1 MTLRHHVLLS
11 IFSLLPLIGYTNQ
24 DSVRVH
30 DLLRVVDMNRND
42 SALAYG
48 NNAKAMA
55 IAKASG
61 QEILVADAMTSL
73 GTLYYAYGNY
83 DSNIVYWEAARD
95 IYQKAGDTINWA
107 KTERLIGVHL
117 DIHGEIQKSL
127 EKFMLC
133 RDLYKAA
140 NFRKGLGES
149 YISISIMQQRLE
161 RHAQALESSRLA
173 LDIAISEKNEKM
185 LGSIYN
191 NMGSQFN
198 SLHEYDSAE
207 KYFKLALYEQDKNK
221 NTSGLAMTYHNLGTL
236 ELSRNNYRKALVH
249 YQKSVAL
256 KEMSPESDDA
266 LSSALSIS
274 LCYIHLNIL
283 DSAETIL
290 QEVLV
295 LSKKNE
301 NLMRTIEA
309 YKFLADLEE
318 KKGDYKKSLGY
329 FKEHM
334 RLNDS
339 ANKIL
344 VNQTIQALEAKLE
357 VNKTRDQNDELIRAQ
372 AENEVLLEENRK
384 GIYALITL
392 TVLLL
397 LLIGVLYF
405 MLRNLSRSR
414 VKLKELNAELIH
426 NTERLE
432 ENNLSLEKLMNSKND
447 LVSVMAHD
455 LRSPFGKIQSI
466 TQLIEMSSDEKEKE
480 SYLRMLENI
489 THDGMALIQDL
500 IDLSRIEL
508 NEISDEHLKR
518 LSAFNFTDIFNQL
531 KVSFESHLKTKNL
544 EMQLDLSEQ
553 PVMNRAD
560 YCERICDNI
569 VSNAIKYSNPN
580 GVIKIKSRV
589 DGDTMKILIED
600 NGPGFKK
607 KDMPGLFQRFSRL
620 SARPTG
626 IETSTGLGLYIAKKL
641 AESIRGDIHLL
652 SKENEPAR
660 FCVEIPMNLKHKLEA
675 QPAA

>member
-1 MTLRHHVLLS
+1 MTLR
-11 IFSLLPLIGYTNQ
+11 PLILLNLFLLIPLFGYSNQ

-30 DLLRVVDMNRND
+30 DLLKVVENNRAD

-55 IAKASG
+55 IARASG
-61 QEILVADAMTSL
+61 DEILLADAMTSL
-73 GTLYYAYGNY
+73 GILYYAYGNY
-83 DSNIVYWEAARD
+83 DSNIVYWVAARD

-133 RDLYKAA
+133 RDLYKAV
-140 NFRKGLGES
+140 NHRKGLGES
-149 YISISIMQQRLE
+149 YVSISIMQQRLD
-161 RHAQALESSRLA
+161 RYSQALESGRLA
-173 LDIAISEKNEKM
+173 LDIALNEKNDKI

-191 NMGSQFN
+191 NMGSNFN
-198 SLHEYDSAE
+198 ELNMYDSAE
-207 KYFKLALYEQDKNK
+207 KYFDLAIMEQSKSGNVF
-221 NTSGLAMTYHNLGTL
+221 GLAMTFHNLGTF
-236 ELSRNNYRKALVH
+236 ELKRKNYRKALNH
-249 YQKSVAL
+249 YQKSVEL
-256 KEMSPESDDA
+256 KEMNPESDDA

-274 LCYIHLNIL
+274 LCYIHLNKL
-283 DSAETIL
+283 DSANTMLLKTLE
-290 QEVLV
+290 
-295 LSKKNE
+295 LSLKND
-301 NLMRTIEA
+301 NLMRSIES

-318 KKGDYKKSLGY
+318 KKGNYQKSLGY
-329 FKEHM
+329 LKEHM

-344 VNQTIQALEAKLE
+344 VNSTLQDLEAKLE
-357 VNKTRDQNDELIRAQ
+357 VNKAKDQNDLLLLAQ
-372 AENEVLLEENRK
+372 AENEKLLAENRK

-392 TVLLL
+392 AILLII
-397 LLIGVLYF
+397 LIGVLYF
-405 MLRNLSRSR
+405 ILRNLSKSR
-414 VKLKELNAELIH
+414 MRLKELNAELLH

-432 ENNLSLEKLMNSKND
+432 ENNQSLEKLMNAKND

-466 TQLIEMSSDEKEKE
+466 TQLIEMSTDEKEKE
-480 SYLRMLENI
+480 SYLHMLENI

-508 NEISDEHLKR
+508 NEISDEHMKR
-518 LSAFNFTDIFNQL
+518 LSAFNFSDIFNQL
-531 KVSFESHLKTKNL
+531 KASFESHLKTKNL
-544 EMQLDLSEQ
+544 EMHLDLSEQ

-580 GVIKIKSRV
+580 GTIKIKSRV
-589 DGDTMKILIED
+589 DGDLMKILIED
-600 NGPGFKK
+600 NGPGFKQ

-641 AESIRGDIHLL
+641 AESIKGDIRLL
-652 SKENEPAR
+652 SNENEPAR

>member
-1 MTLRHHVLLS
+1 MILRLILILNLIVLFPLFVSANKDS
-11 IFSLLPLIGYTNQ
+11 I
-24 DSVRVH
+24 RVH
-30 DLLRVVDMNRND
+30 DLLKVVETNRYD

-55 IAKASG
+55 IARASG
-61 QEILVADAMTSL
+61 QEVLVADAMTSL
-73 GTLYYAYGNY
+73 GILYYAYGNY
-83 DSNIVYWEAARD
+83 DSNIVYWTAARD
-95 IYQKAGDTINWA
+95 IYKKAGDTINWA
-107 KTERLIGVHL
+107 KSERLIGVHL

-133 RDLYKAA
+133 RDLYKAV
-140 NFRKGLGES
+140 NYRKGLGES
-149 YISISIMQQRLE
+149 YVSISIMQQRLD
-161 RHAQALESSRLA
+161 RFSQALESSRLA
-173 LDIAISEKNEKM
+173 LEIAISEENDKI

-191 NMGSQFN
+191 NMGSNFN
-198 SLHEYDSAE
+198 MLQEYDSAE
-207 KYFKLALYEQDKNK
+207 KYFQLALYEQEKFENI
-221 NTSGLAMTYHNLGTL
+221 SGLAMTYHNLGTL
-236 ELSRNNYRKALVH
+236 ELSRKKYRNALAH

-256 KEMSPESDDA
+256 KEMNPESDDA
-266 LSSALSIS
+266 LSSALSIA
-274 LCYIHLNIL
+274 LCYLHLNKL
-283 DSAETIL
+283 DSSETIL
-290 QEVLV
+290 QEVL
-295 LSKKNE
+295 LISKKNE
-301 NLMRTIEA
+301 NLMRSIEA
-309 YKFLADLEE
+309 YKFLADLNE
-318 KKGDYKKSLGY
+318 KKGNYKESLSY

-339 ANKIL
+339 ANKIV
-344 VNQTIQALEAKLE
+344 VNQTMQDLEAKLE
-357 VNKTRDQNDELIRAQ
+357 LNKTKDQNDELVRAQ
-372 AENEVLLEENRK
+372 AENELLLEENRK

-392 TVLLL
+392 TILLL

-405 MLRNLSRSR
+405 MLRNLSKSR
-414 VKLKELNAELIH
+414 VQLKELNAELIN

-432 ENNLSLEKLMNSKND
+432 ENNQSLEKLMNAKND

-466 TQLIEMSSDEKEKE
+466 TQLIEMSTDEKEKE
-480 SYLRMLENI
+480 SYLQMLENI

-531 KVSFESHLKTKNL
+531 KASFESHLKTKNL
-544 EMQLDLSEQ
+544 ELQLDLSEQ

-589 DGDTMKILIED
+589 DGDLMKILIED

-641 AESIRGDIHLL
+641 AESIKGDIRLL
-652 SKENEPAR
+652 SEEDEPAK